1 MKSFAEL
8 LVYASYV
15 FIGVSFVVM
24 FCEIKR
30 CITQTTTLVD
40 YIDSMQS
47 LLGQFE
53 VRPYHH
59 WGADLSINCNQS
71 ELPLIKL
78 SFSTF
83 LTLLSA
89 DPSKIAICM
98 FRADDNFPGAILYD
112 KNNDGCANARIVMRT
127 RKDAR
132 SLIKWFRAMRRAEA
146 REEQERKDRAEYEE
160 LVSVTESMQKD
171 ITAQHDRQHD
181 GLMRKTMENRKW
193 REDAENR
200 QIQMRGV

>member
-1 MKSFAEL
+1 M
-8 LVYASYV
+8 
-15 FIGVSFVVM
+15 
-24 FCEIKR
+24 
-30 CITQTTTLVD
+30 TTLVD

-89 DPSKIAICM
+89 DSSKIAICM

-132 SLIKWFRAMRRAEA
+132 ALIKWFRATRRAEE
-146 REEQERKDRAEYEE
+146 REEQERKDLAEYEE

-171 ITAQHDRQHD
+171 IKAQHDKQHA

-193 REDAENR
+193 REQAEKR
-200 QIQMRGV
+200 QLQMQAVAGGQSAFQVQEIST